1 MKRISG
7 LLSAL
12 AAFVFLASC
21 AAVPAQTVTLAPD
34 IKAPTGNV
42 GKGKSLAFKVID
54 GRADKV
60 VGYRNAD
67 GSRTAPITVQGDLS
81 APVGEAAARVL
92 SELGFVPAPFKDG
105 APLSLTITVRE
116 LGYNAAAA
124 TVTRKVSVRCV
135 LSARVVN
142 GAGNWEGTFPVGQ
155 EKEMVTVPGEADNA
169 RFLNDALSE
178 SLSMLLSDPELV
190 QYLGHDPF
198 QAKIVK

>member
-1 MKRISG
+1 MG
-7 LLSAL
+7 LLTSTGHVLRIARASFVL
-12 AAFVFLASC
+12 AREGAFIGQHGSWNREPRSGNDVVF
-21 AAVPAQTVTLAPD
+21 V
-34 IKAPTGNV
+34 
-42 GKGKSLAFKVID
+42 
-54 GRADKV
+54 
-60 VGYRNAD
+60 
-67 GSRTAPITVQGDLS
+67 
-81 APVGEAAARVL
+81 
-92 SELGFVPAPFKDG
+92 PFKDG

-169 RFLNDALSE
+169 RFLNDVLSE